1 MYKLTLFTTEDEL
14 SELTGF
20 DHDGLWGHG
29 FDLDDWD
36 FGFRVE
42 GKDLYRKVKSQAGT
56 AYMVRHDAALFL
68 DRLAGC
74 DIARTEHG
82 GHAYYLFY
90 HA

>member
-14 SELTGF
+14 SELTGL
-20 DHDGLWGHG
+20 DHDGLWEHG

-36 FGFRVE
+36 FGFRIE
-42 GKDLYRKVKSQAGT
+42 GKDFYRKVKSQVGT
-56 AYMVRHDAALFL
+56 AYLTRPDAEQFVSMCSVERA
-68 DRLAGC
+68 
-74 DIARTEHG
+74 EYG